1 MRKFG
6 KTETLVTIGD
16 MTYVR
21 EVTKLTCIVV
31 CVYISSLTQSAYF
44 LSLFKPAS
52 LLSTQFNAFKT

>member
-1 MRKFG
+1 MRKLD

-31 CVYISSLTQSAYF
+31 CVYISSLTQFDYF
-44 LSLFKPAS
+44 LSLFELVS
-52 LLSTQFNAFKT
+52 LFFLSN